1 MIDEQEYMPIWL
13 YHFISAS
20 MVHDY
25 MVDDHP
31 LPVAAAKYARH
42 YSEKYVPIELQTL
55 VDTTEEIIMFTA
67 SLNVDDPLA
76 LIDFYR
82 FYCLNFEDPQ
92 TKRNRD
98 SFFGDIFEGSTSKGY
113 SYDLATK
120 SFKAY
125 TFKLRSNQIPV
136 PDEHW
141 ELGLESG
148 EEGQV
153 EELVKLTQTNL
164 VDADYKYAAE
174 NSISR
179 GRESTE
185 DE

>member
-1 MIDEQEYMPIWL
+1 MSDEREYMPIWL
-13 YHFISAS
+13 YNFISAS

-25 MVDDHP
+25 MVSDHP

-42 YSEKYVPIELQTL
+42 YSAKYNTIELTPL
-55 VDTTEEIIMFTA
+55 VDATEEIIMFTA

-82 FYCLNFEDPQ
+82 YYCLNFEDPQ
-92 TKRNRD
+92 TPRNRD
-98 SFFGDIFEGSTSKGY
+98 SFFGDIFEGTSAKGY
-113 SYDLATK
+113 SYDMATK

-141 ELGLESG
+141 ELKLETG

-153 EELVKLTQTNL
+153 EDLIQLTEAGLT
-164 VDADYKYAAE
+164 DDDYKYAAQNE
-174 NSISR
+174 ARAS
-179 GRESTE
+179 GG
-185 DE
+185 

>member
-1 MIDEQEYMPIWL
+1 MSDDREYMPVWL
-13 YHFISAS
+13 YNFISAS

-31 LPVAAAKYARH
+31 LPVAAAKYARY
-42 YSEKYVPIELQTL
+42 YSDKYAPIELTPL
-55 VDTTEEIIMFTA
+55 VDATEEIIMFIA

-92 TKRNRD
+92 TERNRD
-98 SFFGDIFEGSTSKGY
+98 SFFGDIFEGTAGKGY

-136 PDEHW
+136 PSEHW
-141 ELGLESG
+141 ELKLETG

-153 EELVKLTQTNL
+153 EDLVKLTETAL
-164 VDADYKYAAE
+164 TDEDYKYAAQNE
-174 NSISR
+174 AR
-179 GRESTE
+179 AGAGG
-185 DE
+185 

>member
-1 MIDEQEYMPIWL
+1 MNGEREYMPVWL
-13 YHFISAS
+13 YNFISAS

-42 YSEKYVPIELQTL
+42 YGDKYVPIELPLL
-55 VDTTEEIIMFTA
+55 VDATEEIIMFTA

-82 FYCLNFEDPQ
+82 YYCLNFEDPQ
-92 TKRNRD
+92 TPRNRD
-98 SFFGDIFEGSTSKGY
+98 SFFGDIFEGTSAKGY
-113 SYDLATK
+113 SYDLTTK

-141 ELGLESG
+141 QLNLETG

-153 EELVKLTQTNL
+153 EELVKLTETHL

-174 NSISR
+174 NAASR
-179 GRESTE
+179 VSESESTE
-185 DE
+185 